1 MLVRTMR
8 SHHYYQHFKRSRDAE
23 IEDEKQKNENIKRK
37 KYKNIKNKMRA
48 NNSQDYSLASIADA
62 IARIM
67 ESLKEMLK

>member
-1 MLVRTMR
+1 
-8 SHHYYQHFKRSRDAE
+8 
-23 IEDEKQKNENIKRK
+23 
-37 KYKNIKNKMRA
+37 MRA